1 MSRNEKKDPTSEAGN
16 TETIAIKETVTAEA
30 RLLSD
35 LERGMKM
42 LEYLEKGP
50 WPSYVSELRK
60 TKYPIEVY
68 AEGLG

>member
-50 WPSYVSELRK
+50 WPSYVSE
-60 TKYPIEVY
+60 
-68 AEGLG
+68 